1 MIFFRFAIV
10 CLILLLL
17 VGNAEAETHS
27 GLYLGASA
35 GVSSLVTSNARD
47 TFGLFNLEAKEG
59 YLVAVNFGYDLP
71 PRMNN
76 SSGRVELEYSQ
87 RGSSFNQAVFT
98 SGKVSASGDLVVQSL
113 MLNSFAV
120 FPTDT
125 RFSPYIGLGIGSAM
139 INVDNLAVA
148 GSPMVNDE
156 TLSFAW
162 QVGGGLEFSLTR
174 SLRMD
179 LGYRYFSTNNS
190 NFEQVDGSKIE
201 IECSSHNGTLGLVWL
216 F

>member
-1 MIFFRFAIV
+1 MIFFRFAIG
-10 CLILLLL
+10 CLTLLLL
-17 VGNAEAETHS
+17 VGNAVAETKS
-27 GLYLGASA
+27 GYYLGASA

-47 TFGLFNLEAKEG
+47 TYGLFNLEADEG

-71 PRMNN
+71 SRNQDSN
-76 SSGRVELEYSQ
+76 GRVEFEYSQ
-87 RGSSFNQAVFT
+87 RSTSFSQAVFT
-98 SGKVSASGDLVVQSL
+98 GGKVSASGELEVQSL

-125 RFSPYIGLGIGSAM
+125 RFSPYIGLGIGGAM
-139 INVDNLAVA
+139 INVDNLVVA
-148 GSPMVNDE
+148 GSPLVNDDS
-156 TLSFAW
+156 LSFAW
-162 QVGGGLEFSLTR
+162 QVGGGVEFPLTR

-179 LGYRYFSTNNS
+179 LGYRYFSTNYS
-190 NFEQVDGSKIE
+190 DFKQMDGSKIE